1 MRLRVHVQE
10 QQGGRK
16 NIPRKKMKD
25 DEKKAMVSIDE
36 AWMPL
41 RGRSFQT
48 RVVYAMCFVAA
59 VCTLG
64 LFLMNSSTLNM
75 SMLTIG
81 NSRPIYGPNKMTPEE
96 ARVFLRDVDEGL
108 QAFLNKSKPFTK
120 FGPPVVG
127 WDKTRADAI
136 RKSTNSSSGVNP
148 KPRIMLITSSHPKK
162 CENKQG
168 DQMLLKS
175 IKNKMDYCRIHGI
188 ELYYNMD
195 KIDDEML
202 GWWVKTFLTH
212 MLMKEH
218 PDIDWFWWMD
228 SDAIFTDMTF
238 ELPLKKYENYNM
250 VMHGWNDAVY
260 DKRSWLGLNA
270 GVFLIRNCQWSMDLL
285 HAWAPMSP
293 KGKIRNGVG
302 EFLTKALPDRG
313 KGEADDQSGLV
324 YLMVTD
330 REKWGNK
337 VYLESSYYF
346 QGYWKVITERFEDM
360 MEKYKP
366 GKYGD
371 DRWPFVTHF
380 CGCEFCCGAINP
392 EYTVDRC
399 LIQME
404 RAVNFADNQV
414 LERYGFRHKSLKSAE
429 VEPRDANSTAKAT
442 TTKTA
447 KSIKKAV

>member
-1 MRLRVHVQE
+1 
-10 QQGGRK
+10 
-16 NIPRKKMKD
+16 MKD
-25 DEKKAMVSIDE
+25 DNKKDDTKKPEKKALAPIDE
-36 AWMPL
+36 AWIPM
-41 RGRSFQT
+41 RGRSFQS
-48 RVVYAMCFVAA
+48 RVVYAMCFIAA
-59 VCTLG
+59 ICTLTIFA
-64 LFLMNSSTLNM
+64 LNSSTLDL
-75 SMLTIG
+75 SSKLAGVG
-81 NSRPIYGPNKMTPEE
+81 NRPVYGPKKMTPEE
-96 ARVFLRDVDEGL
+96 VKKHLAEVDKGM
-108 QAFLNKSKPFTK
+108 QQFLNASKPFTK
-120 FGPPVVG
+120 FGPPVIG
-127 WDKTRADAI
+127 WDKHRADAI
-136 RKSTNSSSGVNP
+136 RKATNSSSGVNP
-148 KPRIMLITSSHPKK
+148 KPRIMLITSSHPRK
-162 CENKQG
+162 CDNKQG

-212 MLMKEH
+212 MLMKQH
-218 PDIDWFWWMD
+218 PEIDWFWWMD
-228 SDAIFTDMTF
+228 SDAIFTDMSF
-238 ELPLKKYENYNM
+238 QLPLKKYENYNM

-270 GVFLIRNCQWSMDLL
+270 GVYLIRNCQWSMDLL

-293 KGKIRNGVG
+293 KGKIRDGVG
-302 EFLTKALPDRG
+302 KFLTKALPDRG

-330 REKWGNK
+330 KERWGNK
-337 VYLESSYYF
+337 VYLENSYYF
-346 QGYWKVITERFEDM
+346 QGYWRVLTERFEEM

-366 GKYGD
+366 GIYGD

-399 LIQME
+399 LTQME

-429 VEPRDANSTAKAT
+429 VEPRKQNQTAKAT
-442 TTKTA
+442 TKA
-447 KSIKKAV
+447 AQKKAV